1 MTVYTVLTD
10 DEKAQIRIATI
21 RNFEYQ
27 MYSFELQKEAE
38 LAKTSPS
45 EDHVSFLDLQIA
57 GFAEQIAALQ

>member
-1 MTVYTVLTD
+1 MAIYTVLSD

-38 LAKTSPS
+38 LAKTNPS
-45 EDHVSFLDLQIA
+45 ADHVAFLDLQIA
-57 GFAEQIAALQ
+57 GFQEQIAAL